1 MFSDLGLIVLK
12 RHEHRPTGIVSSNWV
27 RSSFFFS
34 FFFLTITCQAAK
46 IRQQRSN
53 YTQYMSNVFLMRYI
67 SSTVRTCHFHVYL
80 TPRVYACDMKLMIT
94 PG

>member
-1 MFSDLGLIVLK
+1 MNTVQLGLC
-12 RHEHRPTGIVSSNWV
+12 RPTGYV
-27 RSSFFFS
+27 RPFFIY
-34 FFFLTITCQAAK
+34 FLTITCQAAK
-46 IRQQRSN
+46 ISQQRSS

-80 TPRVYACDMKLMIT
+80 TPRVYACDMKLIT